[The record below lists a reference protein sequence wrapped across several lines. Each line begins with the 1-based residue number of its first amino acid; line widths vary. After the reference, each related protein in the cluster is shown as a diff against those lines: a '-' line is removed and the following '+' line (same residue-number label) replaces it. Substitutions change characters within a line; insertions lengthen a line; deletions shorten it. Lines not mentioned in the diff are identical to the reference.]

1 MHWERESSTTRLGI
15 EDPTHIIFKYNDGSQ
30 FVRHV
35 YCPNHMVLRRAVEGL
50 LFNTSLSK
58 IISNM
63 SYHDDFEPD
72 DILRREETI
81 YGGPSVEEQQDI
93 TEEKNQK
100 EDGCFVNILLF
111 LAMAMHCLYP
121 AMWCLT
127 FLSDN
132 FSYPNLWSV
141 GIAWLSGII
150 LGFIVLGEGKD
161 KEWLQNLVV
170 CKV

>member
-1 MHWERESSTTRLGI
+1 
-15 EDPTHIIFKYNDGSQ
+15 
-30 FVRHV
+30 
-35 YCPNHMVLRRAVEGL
+35 
-50 LFNTSLSK
+50 
-58 IISNM
+58 M

-81 YGGPSVEEQQDI
+81 YGGPSVKEQQDI

-100 EDGCFVNILLF
+100 EDGVFVCILSL
-111 LAMAMHCLYP
+111 LAIAMHCLYP

-150 LGFIVLGEGKD
+150 LGFIVLAEAED
-161 KEWLQNLVV
+161 KEWLQNIGLWALLIIETGIVYYV
-170 CKV
+170 NYI